1 MARQGVGHRT
11 TTTGGTTMHL
21 HHVYAMVVV
30 RQRRREAE
38 RVAEDHRLARLLRRR
53 NRNGT

>member
-1 MARQGVGHRT
+1 
-11 TTTGGTTMHL
+11 MHL